1 MKITVTKEWST
12 RIMCSFQWHEK
23 VSYTRGKEIIFFT
36 SEEHASYKTAILLS
50 EAVPNFFI
58 FDFYEEVGVKC
69 VIFKPAKDCTVAI
82 E

>member
-12 RIMCSFQWHEK
+12 RIMCSFQWYEK
-23 VSYTRGKEIIFFT
+23 VSYTRGKELMFFT
-36 SEEHASYKTAILLS
+36 SENRASYKTATLLS

-58 FDFYEEVGVKC
+58 FDFYEEEGVKC
-69 VIFKPAKDCTVAI
+69 VVFIPAKDCTVVI